1 MVLSCIDLVSVLTIY
16 PGILLYLVS
25 WLREDYDFL
34 RKMSIYPNFVYR
46 FLGFSTFTLLV
57 ISIER
62 YLGAYYPIFHHT
74 LVTRRR
80 LLILLAILLIST
92 TAIYT
97 ISGNGVHIIRGSV
110 FLMIILAIF
119 PLSFMFVNFKLFII
133 ARKVHRERAV
143 LPEKRRTI
151 NLKNISTALWAV
163 GCLMLLSIPCCFLIA
178 CIHTC

>member
-34 RKMSIYPNFVYR
+34 RMMSIYPNFVYR

-74 LVTRRR
+74 LVTRRK
-80 LLILLAILLIST
+80 
-92 TAIYT
+92 TANSPCNITHLNNCHIYNFWQWCAHN
-97 ISGNGVHIIRGSV
+97 SWFSV
-110 FLMIILAIF
+110 FNDYF
-119 PLSFMFVNFKLFII
+119 G
-133 ARKVHRERAV
+133 H
-143 LPEKRRTI
+143 
-151 NLKNISTALWAV
+151 ISSVIYVCEL
-163 GCLMLLSIPCCFLIA
+163 
-178 CIHTC
+178 

>member
-1 MVLSCIDLVSVLTIY
+1 M
-16 PGILLYLVS
+16 
-25 WLREDYDFL
+25 
-34 RKMSIYPNFVYR
+34 
-46 FLGFSTFTLLV
+46 

-119 PLSFMFVNFKLFII
+119 LPSFMFVNFKLFII
-133 ARKVHRERAV
+133 AGKVHRERAV
-143 LPEKRRTI
+143 LPEKRTTI
-151 NLKNISTALWAV
+151 NLKTFLQLYGPLAV
-163 GCLMLLSIPCCFLIA
+163 LCYYPIHAVSSLHSILHAEKSANTIRLSFI
-178 CIHTC
+178 